1 MVPDLS
7 GLTLALTAGALAL
20 LSPCGFPML
29 PGYISYY
36 IGAKTSLER
45 AIPAGIVCTSGLL
58 AVFSMV
64 GLAVSAFG
72 SLASRYISFLELVAG
87 VLVILM
93 GIIAI
98 ARIRFPTLLG
108 VVSKLKAP
116 KARGLSGIFLY
127 GVAYGLATLA
137 CSAPIFFSMLFY
149 ALASGGPLYG
159 LTTFIVY
166 AIGMGIP
173 LLITTILVAKVK
185 KIVLEKIVRLTPLF
199 QEISGIILILI
210 GIYILYYYAISP
222 T

>member
-1 MVPDLS
+1 MVPDPS

-36 IGAKTSLER
+36 IGAKPSLER

-93 GIIAI
+93 GTVTI

-116 KARGLSGIFLY
+116 KTRGLSGIFLY

-210 GIYILYYYAISP
+210 GTYILYYYAISGH
-222 T
+222 